1 MTLKICLTEKGSSQA
16 LKKSGNMGYK
26 VESSLWDFP
35 AWSGGKDTLDT
46 LKEKN
51 DVDAVESWIDG
62 LGLED
67 PTDTT
72 INDILWFERDMIAEA
87 LGYRDWEAYE
97 EGWSE
102 SDLEDAED
110 WFECADF
117 KTMERISGLRQTD
130 FSEEDGYQEFVDA
143 VEEWWENLDDKRKVE
158 IYYQND

>member
-1 MTLKICLTEKGSSQA
+1 ME
-16 LKKSGNMGYK
+16 YK

-62 LGLED
+62 LGLDD

-72 INDILWFERDMIAEA
+72 INDILWFERDMIAEG

-110 WFECADF
+110 WFPGTDF
-117 KTMERISGLRQTD
+117 DMMEKISGLKRTD
-130 FSEEDGYQEFVDA
+130 YSEEDGYEEFVEA
-143 VEEWWENLDDKRKVE
+143 VQEWWDSLDDAKKVE
-158 IYYQND
+158 VYYEYD